1 VSFSSYFYRWE
12 LELTIVTQAEKELK
26 TETEFS
32 RRLQASKSS
41 NGGTTVEESAK
52 DAAIIRLYEE
62 LTDLGIVNVRIKEDA
77 KTGKEM
83 VFNCIATYN
92 AKSEF
97 SRGHFDGSRSP
108 PVSHPPFVEFLAHDT
123 CYGVQGGRY

>member
-1 VSFSSYFYRWE
+1 VSFSDLMFNESK
-12 LELTIVTQAEKELK
+12 LTVVTQAEKELK

-32 RRLQASKSS
+32 RKLQASKSS
-41 NGGTTVEESAK
+41 NGGTMVEDSAK

-62 LTDLGIVNVRIKEDA
+62 LTDLGILHVKIKEDA

-83 VFNCIATYN
+83 IFNCIATYN

-97 SRGHFDGSRSP
+97 SHQLPSSP
-108 PVSHPPFVEFLAHDT
+108 SLPSPLT
-123 CYGVQGGRY
+123 